1 MSRNELVNSL
11 KGELRYA
18 QLANIAVKEGNV
30 IWYYLNRYN
39 DLST

>member
-18 QLANIAVKEGNV
+18 QLANIAVQEGNA
-30 IWYYLNRYN
+30 IWYYLNNYN
-39 DLST
+39 ELSS